1 MRKLCLIFCCLLF
14 IDNFSHSAISVR
26 AQEEQVES
34 YVTVQSRR
42 DALSRLTAE
51 QAPLL
56 EAGDRVALVKVSNQI
71 AELQVKLFELDAALA
86 AATDSLTVA
95 RQLAGTPDANL
106 LVDTLILAG
115 RIHRLRNENQN
126 AQRSLNQA
134 LELSR
139 ELNYRDGEAQSL
151 AQIAVALF
159 ELGQHSEAE
168 KFNNQALQIWQE
180 QHQNKRG
187 AAEAQT
193 TQGEIY
199 IVLDRL
205 PEADAV
211 LKSADALW
219 RSLNDAAGLSNNL
232 LDQNFLAIRQ
242 GQWQTALGLL
252 NEADALLVEKE
263 AEPFLAGK
271 IAMSFGEVY
280 EAYGQLDTALNYF
293 REAQTLY
300 RAADDKR
307 AVIDASNQVGRVKAR
322 LRDYPGARHEIE
334 QALTAAVETDNDLT
348 IGLCHEDLGR
358 VWLEAGSYESARDEF
373 QSAIAHFAKN
383 NSQREMARS
392 QIFLGQT
399 EYLLGN
405 LTTAETAYGKALSFF
420 EKTPDYTSEAALRFG
435 LAKVA
440 MQRGQ
445 LDKAEEHLDRSLKLS
460 KHLRENAASKDLRTS
475 FLASVHDRFETY
487 VELLMARHDKQPD
500 RQLEVEA
507 FEASESGRAL
517 ALLDSL
523 YNHGRELRRPSDPLL
538 LLEEEK
544 LQNKEQK
551 LIDSLAELVSRGA
564 PEEQRNKVRDELTD
578 TRSQYETLQAR
589 INTSAKFTNLLWPDP
604 DYETIR
610 EQLTDPQTSLLE
622 YSLGDKN
629 SFAWVI
635 TKDGLKTTKLADRQT
650 IETAATRLAKQLQK
664 VPLDNAEDPQLQDA
678 INEVSRLVLEPLS
691 DQLRTSR
698 LIIVPDGALQDVP
711 FQVLK
716 TQPTANEPLVS
727 QFDIVDAPSAS
738 ALMTVR
744 AERSQRNAGRKTL
757 VGFGDAVFA
766 PENQTSPGALS
777 ASRSDQNG
785 TAKTLPRL
793 FYAQR
798 ELSAISDLAGNE
810 SALYTKYAATRDNL
824 LRIDL
829 SQFRILHVVTHGI
842 LNNAEPELSGF
853 YLSLVDS
860 NDRPLTGFVGLAD
873 IYNLN
878 APLDL
883 VVLSA
888 CQTSLGQNQRG
899 EGLIGLTRGFMYAGA
914 ASVVASL
921 WEVDDE
927 VTAELMKYFYSYML
941 RDGMTPPAALRAA
954 QNAIRSQTKWKSP
967 YFWAGFTIQGD
978 PDVKLTTPRQFGSRS
993 YARLIVG
1000 GVLMVS
1006 LLAAAGYWYWR
1017 RIALG

>member
-1 MRKLCLIFCCLLF
+1 MRKLGLILCCLLF

-26 AQEEQVES
+26 AQEPVES

-42 DALSRLTAE
+42 DALSRLIAE
-51 QAPLL
+51 RARLV

-71 AELQVKLFELDAALA
+71 AELHVKLFELDAALA
-86 AATDSLTVA
+86 AVTDSLAVA
-95 RQLAGTPDANL
+95 RQLAGTSDATS
-106 LVDTLILAG
+106 LVDTFILTG
-115 RIHRLRNENQN
+115 RINRLRNDNQN
-126 AQRSLNQA
+126 AQRFLNQA
-134 LELSR
+134 LVLSR

-151 AQIAVALF
+151 AELAVSLF
-159 ELGQHSEAE
+159 ELGKHAEA
-168 KFNNQALQIWQE
+168 KQSNNQALQIWQE
-180 QHQNKRG
+180 HENKRG

-199 IVLDRL
+199 IVLDQTA
-205 PEADAV
+205 EADAA
-211 LKSADALW
+211 LKSADTLW
-219 RSLNDAAGLSNNL
+219 RSLNDAAGLANNL

-252 NEADALLVEKE
+252 NEASGLLVEKE

-307 AVIDASNQVGRVKAR
+307 AVIDASNQVGRLKAR
-322 LRDYPGARHEIE
+322 LHDYAGATAEIE
-334 QALTAAVETDNDLT
+334 HALAAAIETENELNV
-348 IGLCHEDLGR
+348 GLCHEDLGR

-373 QSAIAHFAKN
+373 QSAIDHFTKN
-383 NSQREMARS
+383 QSQRESARS

-399 EYLLGN
+399 EYLLGD
-405 LTTAETAYGKALSFF
+405 LTSAETAYTKALRFF

-435 LAKVA
+435 LAKIA
-440 MQRGQ
+440 MQRGR
-445 LDKAEEHLDRSLKLS
+445 LDQAEQHLDRSLELS
-460 KHLRENAASKDLRTS
+460 KRLRENAASKDLRTS

-487 VELLMARHDKQPD
+487 VELLMARHDRQPN
-500 RQLEVEA
+500 RQLEIEA

-523 YNHGRELRRPSDPLL
+523 YDHGRELRRPSNPLL

-544 LQNKEQK
+544 LQRKEQK

-564 PEEQRNKVRDELTD
+564 PEEQRNKVRNELTD
-578 TRSQYETLQAR
+578 TRSQFETLQAR
-589 INTSAKFTNLLWPDP
+589 INSSAKFTNLLWPNP
-604 DYETIR
+604 NYETIR

-635 TKDGLKTTKLADRQT
+635 TKDGLKTTRLPGRQI
-650 IETAATRLAKQLQK
+650 IETAATKLAGLLQK
-664 VPLDNAEDPQLQDA
+664 VPLDNAGDGQVQDA
-678 INEVSRLVLEPLS
+678 INELSRLVLEPLS

-698 LIIVPDGALQDVP
+698 LIVVPDGALQNVP

-716 TQPTANEPLVS
+716 AANEPLVS

-738 ALMTVR
+738 ALMSVR
-744 AERSQRNAGRKTL
+744 AERTQRNAGKKIL
-757 VGFGDAVFA
+757 VGFGDAVF
-766 PENQTSPGALS
+766 S
-777 ASRSDQNG
+777 ADNPAQPNAAESSTSRS
-785 TAKTLPRL
+785 AKTLPRL

-798 ELSAISDLAGNE
+798 ELTAISDLAGSE
-810 SALYTKYAATRDNL
+810 TALYTKYAATRDNL

-842 LNNAEPELSGF
+842 LNNADPELSGF
-853 YLSLVDS
+853 YLSLVDPH
-860 NDRPLTGFVGLAD
+860 DQPLTGFVGLAD

-927 VTAELMKYFYSYML
+927 VTAELMKHFYTYML

-954 QNAIRSQTKWKSP
+954 QNTIRSQPKWQAP

-978 PDVKLTTPRQFGSRS
+978 PNVTLKATPQSVSRS
-993 YARLIVG
+993 FAKFVVG
-1000 GVLMVS
+1000 GLLLVSLMVV
-1006 LLAAAGYWYWR
+1006 GYWYSKR
-1017 RIALG
+1017 RINRII

>member
-1 MRKLCLIFCCLLF
+1 MRNLCLIFCCLLF
-14 IDNFSHSAISVR
+14 IDTLSHPAISVL
-26 AQEEQVES
+26 AQEEPVES

-42 DALSRLTAE
+42 DALSRLLAE
-51 QAPLL
+51 RAGLV
-56 EAGDRVALVKVSNQI
+56 EGGDRVALVKVSNQI
-71 AELQVKLFELDAALA
+71 AELHVRLFDFDAALA
-86 AATDSLTVA
+86 AATDSLAVA
-95 RQLAGTPDANL
+95 RQLAGTPDATS
-106 LVDTLILAG
+106 LVDTLTLSG
-115 RIHRLRNENQN
+115 RIHILRNENQI
-126 AQRSLNQA
+126 ALQFLNEA

-139 ELNYRDGEAQSL
+139 ELKYLDGEAQSL
-151 AQIAVALF
+151 AKIADAYF
-159 ELGQHSEAE
+159 ELGDNVNAE
-168 KFNNQALQIWQE
+168 TFNNQALQIWQAHPN
-180 QHQNKRG
+180 QR
-187 AAEAQT
+187 AEAQAQT
-193 TQGEIY
+193 TQGVIY
-199 IVLDRL
+199 IVTDRVA
-205 PEADAV
+205 EADAV
-211 LKSADALW
+211 LKSAEALW
-219 RSLNDAAGLSNNL
+219 RSLNDPAGLSNNL

-252 NEADALLVEKE
+252 NQANPLLVEKE
-263 AEPFLAGK
+263 AEPYIAGK
-271 IAMSFGEVY
+271 VATSFGEVY
-280 EAYGQLDTALNYF
+280 EAYGQLDTALKYF
-293 REAQTLY
+293 HEARDLY
-300 RAADDKR
+300 RAAADKR
-307 AVIDASNQVGRVKAR
+307 AVVDASRQVGRVKSR
-322 LRDYPGARHEIE
+322 LRDFDGARQEID
-334 QALTAAVETDNDLT
+334 QALNAAVATDNELD

-373 QSAIAHFAKN
+373 RSAITHFTKN
-383 NSQREMARS
+383 NSGREVARS

-405 LTTAETAYGKALSFF
+405 LSPAETAYGNALRFF

-445 LDKAEEHLDRSLKLS
+445 LDKAEAHLDRSLKLS
-460 KHLRENAASKDLRTS
+460 KQLRENAADKDLRTS
-475 FLASVHDRFETY
+475 FLASVHDRFETH
-487 VELLMARHDKQPD
+487 VELLMARHAKQPD
-500 RQLEVEA
+500 RRIEIEA

-523 YNHGRELRRPSDPLL
+523 YDHNRQLRRPSDPSLL
-538 LLEEEK
+538 VEEEN
-544 LQNKEQK
+544 LQKDEQK

-564 PEEQRNKVRDELTD
+564 PQEQRDKVRDELTD
-578 TRSQYETLQAR
+578 TRAQYETLQAR
-589 INTSAKFTNLLWPDP
+589 INSSAKFTNLLWPNP

-610 EQLTDPQTSLLE
+610 ERLTDPQTSLLE
-622 YSLGDKN
+622 YSLGDKS

-635 TKDGLKTTKLADRQT
+635 TQDGLKTTKLPDRQT
-650 IETAATRLAKQLQK
+650 IETAATKLARLLQK

-678 INEVSRLVLEPLS
+678 INEVSRLVVEPLS

-698 LIIVPDGALQDVP
+698 LIVVRDGALQDIP

-716 TQPTANEPLVS
+716 ALPAANEPLVS

-744 AERSQRNAGRKTL
+744 AERTQRNAGKKIL
-757 VGFGDAVFA
+757 VGFGDAVFSSDN
-766 PENQTSPGALS
+766 PTNSTESS
-777 ASRSDQNG
+777 ESRSG
-785 TAKTLPRL
+785 AAKTLPRL
-793 FYAQR
+793 FFAQR
-798 ELSAISDLAGNE
+798 ELLAIGDLAGSE
-810 SALYTKYAATRDNL
+810 STLYTKYAATRDNL
-824 LRIDL
+824 LKIDL

-842 LNNAEPELSGF
+842 LNDAQPELSGF

-860 NDRPLTGFVGLAD
+860 NDKPLTGFVGLAD

-954 QNAIRSQTKWKSP
+954 QNKIRSQAKWRAP

-978 PDVKLTTPRQFGSRS
+978 PDVNLKAPAQYVTRS
-993 YARLIVG
+993 YAKFIVS

-1006 LLAAAGYWYWR
+1006 LLAGGYWYWR
-1017 RIALG
+1017 RRRII